1 MAKTMYDMGLWS
13 PQESW
18 RAIRNLRAAP
28 PDSLASVLV
37 RDRADVFH
45 MALEQSEQLF
55 GAAAEVARESRPL
68 LLFYGLGQAG
78 RALAAASDA
87 LNGAEWQAN
96 GHGLKPNVAELRPSA
111 IWSLRTSVRPDQQD
125 LFSRASAALGSATD
139 IGEVTIGAATANL
152 LEFVFEFPD
161 FREFPRILTLGPVS
175 AQSATSVDPVLKP
188 TRFPVRVE
196 SEEDLETFL
205 GSVPL
210 LARFA
215 FWRDSNQVPQ
225 RDHNGHVLVA
235 VPMAELDLEGQQA
248 KLRGR
253 QSYRGQDVAVRALGN
268 SSNVVHPLMVWW
280 LVLYPL
286 SMLARYEPRK
296 WQQVLDV
303 RASASWSQIEFIC
316 DRALDAVPQLLA
328 DALIKLNGGDHRGES

>member
-1 MAKTMYDMGLWS
+1 MAKTYYDVGLWT

-28 PDSLASVLV
+28 PLSLASVLV
-37 RDRADVFH
+37 GDRADVFH

-55 GAAAEVARESRPL
+55 RAAAAVERESRPL

-78 RALAAASDA
+78 RALAAASEA
-87 LNGAEWQAN
+87 LSVREWPAS
-96 GHGLKPNVAELRPSA
+96 GHGLKANVAELRPSA
-111 IWSLRTSVRPDQQD
+111 IWSLRTSVKPDQQD
-125 LFSRASAALGSATD
+125 LFSRASTALGSATD
-139 IGEVTIGAATANL
+139 IGEVTMGAAAANL
-152 LEFVFEFPD
+152 LEFVYEFRG
-161 FREFPRILTLGPVS
+161 FGEFPRILTVGPALV
-175 AQSATSVDPVLKP
+175 QSATSVDLDRKP
-188 TRFPVRVE
+188 SKFPISVE
-196 SEEDLETFL
+196 PEEDLETFL
-205 GSVPL
+205 ASVPL
-210 LARFA
+210 LARFG

-235 VPMAELDLEGQQA
+235 VPMEDLDLDGQHA

-253 QSYRGQDVAVRALGN
+253 QTYRGQDVAVRALGT
-268 SSNVVHPLMVWW
+268 SPNVVHPLMVWW

-296 WQQVLDV
+296 WQQVLDL
-303 RASASWSQIEFIC
+303 RGSTNWSQIEFIC

-328 DALIKLNGGDHRGES
+328 EALIRLNRREHAEP